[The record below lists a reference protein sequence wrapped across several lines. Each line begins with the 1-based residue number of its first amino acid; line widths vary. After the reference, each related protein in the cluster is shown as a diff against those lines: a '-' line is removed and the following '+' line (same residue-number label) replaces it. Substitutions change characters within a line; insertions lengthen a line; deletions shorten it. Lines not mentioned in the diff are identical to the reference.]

1 VPRAAVLLP
10 ARDAAGTVRAAAVSI
25 LRQGFRDLA
34 LVAVDDGSVDDTAQL
49 AREVGVVGPPALAA
63 EVAVDRYRMLN
74 HAKSFKKQM
83 MTAKRFA
90 FLPEQVE
97 VVEGDEVTINVRSA
111 DGTHGIEIEKLKV
124 KKAIPRGGEVV
135 TLSFTAPAP
144 GRYVIKCSEYCGRGH
159 DDMKSVLV
167 VAARTR

>member
-1 VPRAAVLLP
+1 MQVWKTFVRISGLAA
-10 ARDAAGTVRAAAVSI
+10 
-25 LRQGFRDLA
+25 
-34 LVAVDDGSVDDTAQL
+34 
-49 AREVGVVGPPALAA
+49 ALAA
-63 EVAVDRYRMLN
+63 VTVAAGPVLTRAEVPTPRLVTVE
-74 HAKSFKKQM
+74 

-97 VVEGDEVTINVRSA
+97 VAEGDEVTVNVRSA

-144 GRYVIKCSEYCGRGH
+144 GRYLIRCSEYCGRGH

>member
-1 VPRAAVLLP
+1 MQVWKTFMRISGLAA
-10 ARDAAGTVRAAAVSI
+10 
-25 LRQGFRDLA
+25 
-34 LVAVDDGSVDDTAQL
+34 
-49 AREVGVVGPPALAA
+49 ALAA
-63 EVAVDRYRMLN
+63 VMVATGPVLTRAEAPAPRLVTVE
-74 HAKSFKKQM
+74 

-97 VVEGDEVTINVRSA
+97 VAEGDEVTINVRSA

-144 GRYVIKCSEYCGRGH
+144 GRYVITCSEYCGRGH

-167 VAARTR
+167 VAPRTR

>member
-1 VPRAAVLLP
+1 MQVWKTFTRLSGLAAALAVVTV
-10 ARDAAGTVRAAAVSI
+10 AAG
-25 LRQGFRDLA
+25 
-34 LVAVDDGSVDDTAQL
+34 
-49 AREVGVVGPPALAA
+49 PALTRA
-63 EVAVDRYRMLN
+63 EVPAPRLVTVE
-74 HAKSFKKQM
+74 

-97 VVEGDEVTINVRSA
+97 VAEGDEVTINVRSA

-144 GRYVIKCSEYCGRGH
+144 GRYLIKCSEYCGRGH

-167 VAARTR
+167 VAPRAR

>member
-1 VPRAAVLLP
+1 MQVWTTFMRIGGP
-10 ARDAAGTVRAAAVSI
+10 
-25 LRQGFRDLA
+25 LA
-34 LVAVDDGSVDDTAQL
+34 
-49 AREVGVVGPPALAA
+49 ALAA
-63 EVAVDRYRMLN
+63 VAVAAAPVLTRAEIPAPR
-74 HAKSFKKQM
+74 AVTVE

-111 DGTHGIEIEKLKV
+111 DGTHGIEISKLNV
-124 KKAIPRGGEVV
+124 KKTIPRGGDVV

-144 GRYVIKCSEYCGRGH
+144 GRYAITCSEYCGRGH

-167 VAARTR
+167 VAPSTR

>member
-1 VPRAAVLLP
+1 MQVWKTFTRLSGLAAALAVVTV
-10 ARDAAGTVRAAAVSI
+10 AAGPVLTR
-25 LRQGFRDLA
+25 
-34 LVAVDDGSVDDTAQL
+34 
-49 AREVGVVGPPALAA
+49 A
-63 EVAVDRYRMLN
+63 EVPAPRLVTVE
-74 HAKSFKKQM
+74 

-97 VVEGDEVTINVRSA
+97 VAEGDEVTINVRSA

-144 GRYVIKCSEYCGRGH
+144 GRYLIKCSEYCGRGH

-167 VAARTR
+167 VAPRTR